1 MFKLTQGA
9 RRLPLLG
16 LAAVTASLTVAAPA
30 VSAASAAPAASPVA
44 SRTAAHAAGMKTPAI
59 GVHPHFISAG
69 QPESTPEGVIFG
81 CQKSVPAGCYGPD
94 QMRAAYGVDKLA
106 AKGLDGAAKTIVIID
121 AYSSPSLESDLAKF
135 DQLFGLPAANLE
147 QVAPDGVPAF
157 DGSQI
162 GWQGEITLDVE
173 WAHAIAPGAKI
184 KLVEARSS
192 MDADILSATRYAI
205 NGNVGDVISQSFG
218 EAESCMDPAL
228 VAQQHALFAQ
238 AVKSGITLLA
248 SSGDQGSAQPSCDG
262 NTFIQSASTPAS
274 DPAVTGVGGTR
285 LVADGISGAY
295 QSESVWNEQPFESA
309 GGGGFSSIYKTPS
322 FQNGNLHLPSRGVPD
337 VSYNAAII
345 GGVLAVFTPGGG
357 GAAGIYRFGGTSAGS
372 PQWAGLIALADQ
384 AGGNR
389 LGSINTALYA
399 ISHSGKRYTADF
411 HDVTSGT
418 NAYTYS
424 TATGG
429 QNTVAG
435 YNAAT
440 GWDPA
445 SGLGTPRADV
455 LVPTLAQMGPHGTA
469 S

>member
-9 RRLPLLG
+9 RRLPMLG

-30 VSAASAAPAASPVA
+30 GAVSAVSAAPAVSA
-44 SRTAAHAAGMKTPAI
+44 AAGAKAPAI

-69 QPESTPEGVIFG
+69 QPESTPEGVVFG
-81 CQKSVPAGCYGPD
+81 CQRSVPAGCYGPE

-106 AKGLDGAAKTIVIID
+106 AAGLDGAGKTIVIID
-121 AYSSPSLESDLAKF
+121 AYSSPSLEGDLAKF

-147 QVAPDGVPAF
+147 QLAPDGVPAF
-157 DGSQI
+157 DGSQV

-173 WAHAIAPGAKI
+173 WAHAIAPAAKI

-205 NGNVGDVISQSFG
+205 NSNAGDVISQSFG

-238 AVKSGITLLA
+238 AVKAGITLLA

-262 NTFIQSASTPAS
+262 NTFVQSASTPAS
-274 DPAVTGVGGTR
+274 DPAVTSVGGTR
-285 LVADGISGAY
+285 LVADGITGAY
-295 QSESVWNEQPFESA
+295 QGESVWNEHPFESA

-322 FQNGNLHLPSRGVPD
+322 FQDGSLHLPSRGVPD

-345 GGVLAVFTPGGG
+345 GGVLAVFTPGGAG
-357 GAAGIYRFGGTSAGS
+357 NAAVYRFGGTSAGS

-384 AGGNR
+384 AGGSR
-389 LGSINTALYA
+389 LGSINPALYA
-399 ISHSGKRYTADF
+399 ISHASKRYAADF
-411 HDVTSGT
+411 HDVTDGT
-418 NAYTYS
+418 NAYTYTTS
-424 TATGG
+424 TG
-429 QNTVAG
+429 QTTVPG
-435 YNAAT
+435 YDAAT